1 MDADPDRPGSLL
13 HHRPFV
19 LFWLSRVSATAA
31 LQMQAV
37 AVGWQMY
44 ELTGSALDL
53 GLVGLAQF
61 IPAVLFMLLAGHAA
75 DRYDRS
81 LLLRLSQL
89 LEGCATA
96 ALAIG
101 TLTGSLTREM
111 IFVLVFVIGTGRAF
125 EAPTVLT
132 YLATLMPSP
141 LLSRAIAGSSSANQV
156 ATIGGPAIGGLLYA
170 VSPVLTYT
178 LCTALFLLSPIL
190 LSFIR
195 STRAAPDRKPPDI
208 ASIFVGIGF
217 IRRNPLILGAISLDM
232 FAVLLGGATALL
244 PIFAKDVLQTGPWG
258 LGMLRA
264 APAIG
269 ALCMAITLARL
280 PLGGSAGRK
289 MFLAVAIYG
298 AATLVFGLST
308 SFLLSLIALAVL
320 GAADVVNVV
329 VRQTIVQMNTPDE
342 MRGRVTAVNTLF
354 IGTSNQLGEFE
365 SGVVAALFGAVA
377 AVVIGGAG
385 TLLVVALWMKLFP
398 QLLNVDRLEG
408 PRR

>member
-1 MDADPDRPGSLL
+1 MTASSAQPSSLL
-13 HHRPFV
+13 HHRPFI
-19 LFWLSRVSATAA
+19 LFWLARVSATAA

-44 ELTGSALDL
+44 ALTGSALDL

-111 IFVLVFVIGTGRAF
+111 IFALVFAIGIGRAF
-125 EAPTVLT
+125 EAPTLLT
-132 YLATLMPSP
+132 FLATLMPP
-141 LLSRAIAGSSSANQV
+141 AMLSRAIAGSSSANQV

-170 VSPVLTYT
+170 VSPTLTYT

-195 STRAAPDRKPPDI
+195 STRPAPERKPADL
-208 ASIFVGIGF
+208 ASIFAGIGF

-264 APAIG
+264 APAVG
-269 ALCMAITLARL
+269 ALCMAIALARL

-289 MFLAVAIYG
+289 MFFAVAIYG

-308 SFLLSLIALAVL
+308 SFLLSLFALAVL

-377 AVVIGGAG
+377 AVAIGGAG

-408 PRR
+408 PRT